1 MNENATRL
9 LMFED
14 NPGDVTLIREQLSKS
29 GDFFEILSFDLL
41 SQGLE
46 FLVTNHVDVVL
57 LDLGLPDSQGLNTI
71 EMVMAKNSSVPIIIL
86 TGLDDEK
93 IAMEAV
99 RRGAQ
104 DYLIKGSASIEI
116 LSRIIHYSIERKNA
130 EKELK
135 LSIERFSRALSD
147 TVKAMAMAVEIRD
160 PYTAGHQR
168 RGAGLA
174 RAIAL
179 EMRLD
184 PKQIE
189 GVQLACM
196 IHDIGK
202 ISIPSEILSKP
213 CLLSSLEISLIKVH
227 PQVGYDILKEIDF
240 PWPIAQAV
248 LQHHERIDGSGYPEG
263 LKNNE
268 IILEARILA
277 VADVVEAISSHRPY
291 RPAFG
296 INEAISEI
304 DRKQGILYDSAVVK
318 SCLKLFQDK
327 NYSF

>member
-14 NPGDVTLIREQLSKS
+14 NPDDVTLIREQLSES
-29 GDFFEILSFDLL
+29 GDFFEIISFDQL
-41 SQGLE
+41 SNGLE
-46 FLVTNHVDVVL
+46 YLDTNNVDVVL
-57 LDLGLPDSQGLNTI
+57 LDLGLPDSQGLNTV
-71 EMVMAKNSSVPIIIL
+71 EMVMARNSSVPIIIL
-86 TGLDDEK
+86 TGPDEEI

-99 RRGAQ
+99 RHGAQ
-104 DYLIKGSASIEI
+104 DYFIKGSASIEI
-116 LSRIIHYSIERKNA
+116 LPRIIRYSIERKNA

-135 LSIERFSRALSD
+135 LSIERFNRALSD
-147 TVKAMAMAVEIRD
+147 TVKAMAMAVETRD

-184 PKQIE
+184 QKEIE
-189 GVQLACM
+189 GVQLAFM

-213 CLLSSLEISLIKVH
+213 CLLSPLEISLIRAH

-240 PWPIAQAV
+240 PWPIAQTV

-263 LKNNE
+263 LKNND

-277 VADVVEAISSHRPY
+277 VADVLEAMSSHRPY
-291 RPAFG
+291 RPALG
-296 INEAISEI
+296 IREALSEI
-304 DRKQGILYDSAVVK
+304 DRKQGILYDPTVVK
-318 SCLKLFQDK
+318 GCLNLFQNE
-327 NYSF
+327 NYTF

>member
-9 LMFED
+9 LMLED
-14 NPGDVTLIREQLSKS
+14 NPDDVTLIREQLSES
-29 GDFFEILSFDLL
+29 SDFFEIISFDHL
-41 SQGLE
+41 SKGLE
-46 FLVTNHVDVVL
+46 YLATNNVDIVF

-71 EMVMAKNSSVPIIIL
+71 EMVIAKNSSVPIIIL

-130 EKELK
+130 ERELK

-196 IHDIGK
+196 IHDVGK

-213 CLLSSLEISLIKVH
+213 CLLSPLEISLIKVH

-263 LKNNE
+263 LKNND

-304 DRKQGILYDSAVVK
+304 DRKRGILYDSVVVE

-327 NYSF
+327 NYAF

>member
-1 MNENATRL
+1 MNENAIRL

-14 NPGDVTLIREQLSKS
+14 NPGDVALIREQLSES
-29 GDFFEILSFDLL
+29 GGFFEILSFDLL

-46 FLVTNHVDVVL
+46 FLATNNVDVVL

-71 EMVMAKNSSVPIIIL
+71 EMVMAKNPSVPIIIL

-116 LSRIIHYSIERKNA
+116 LARIIHYSMERKNA

-184 PKQIE
+184 PRQIE

-263 LKNNE
+263 LKNSD

-296 INEAISEI
+296 LKEALSEI
-304 DRKQGILYDSAVVK
+304 DRKQGILYDPVVVK

-327 NYSF
+327 NYVF

>member
-1 MNENATRL
+1 MNENAIRL

-14 NPGDVTLIREQLSKS
+14 NPGDVTLIREQLSES
-29 GDFFEILSFDLL
+29 GDFFEIVSFDLL
-41 SQGLE
+41 SKGIE
-46 FLVTNHVDVVL
+46 FLATNNVDVVL
-57 LDLGLPDSQGLNTI
+57 LDLGLPDSHGLSTI
-71 EMVMAKNSSVPIIIL
+71 EIVMAKNSSVPIIIL
-86 TGLDDEK
+86 TALDDEK

-104 DYLIKGSASIEI
+104 DYLVKGSASIEI
-116 LSRIIHYSIERKNA
+116 LSRIIRYSIERKNA

-263 LKNNE
+263 LKNND

-296 INEAISEI
+296 IQEALSEI
-304 DRKQGILYDSAVVK
+304 DRNQGILYDPAVVRN
-318 SCLKLFQDK
+318 CLKLFQDK

>member
-9 LMFED
+9 LMLED
-14 NPGDVTLIREQLSKS
+14 NPDDVTLIREQLSES
-29 GDFFEILSFDLL
+29 GDFFEIISFDHL
-41 SQGLE
+41 SEGLE
-46 FLVTNHVDVVL
+46 YLATNNVDIVF

-86 TGLDDEK
+86 AGLDDEK

-130 EKELK
+130 ERELK

-196 IHDIGK
+196 IHDVGK

-213 CLLSSLEISLIKVH
+213 CLLSPLEISLIKVH

-263 LKNNE
+263 LKNND

-304 DRKQGILYDSAVVK
+304 DRKRGILYDSVVVE

-327 NYSF
+327 NYAF

>member
-14 NPGDVTLIREQLSKS
+14 NPGDVALIREQLSES
-29 GDFFEILSFDLL
+29 GDFFEIISFDHL
-41 SQGLE
+41 SNGLE
-46 FLVTNHVDVVL
+46 YLATNNVDVVL

-86 TGLDDEK
+86 TGMDDEK

-104 DYLIKGSASIEI
+104 DYLIKGSASIDI

-130 EKELK
+130 ERELK

-168 RGAGLA
+168 RGAGLT

-263 LKNNE
+263 LKNND

-296 INEAISEI
+296 IQEAISEI
-304 DRKQGILYDSAVVK
+304 ERKQGILYDSAVVK

-327 NYSF
+327 NYAF